1 MSTALPAPDSPAPG
15 SAAPGSA
22 HASSTLATRTSGLD
36 EIMARPLNDAELDAA
51 TRDMAAPLELTVG
64 SRRSLLVFRC
74 GGELLAVES
83 VSVARVVPAAPIH
96 RVPHRTSPVF
106 RGICAHDGEV
116 MLCASL
122 EHALGL
128 PPAPEDGGRV
138 LVVIGGVRDRWSFLV
153 DGIVGVLEV
162 PEAALATAPLTVTQA
177 RGGCVTHLAETAE
190 GRTSVL
196 DAQRL
201 GSLFR
206 GAAS

>member
-1 MSTALPAPDSPAPG
+1 MSTSLPVPG
-15 SAAPGSA
+15 SQPSNGQPSSSQLAA
-22 HASSTLATRTSGLD
+22 HTNGLD
-36 EIMARPLNDAELDAA
+36 EIMARPLSDAELDAA
-51 TRDMAAPLELTVG
+51 TRDMAAPLELAVG

-83 VSVARVVPAAPIH
+83 VAVARVVPAAPIH

-106 RGICAHDGEV
+106 RGICAHDGEI

-128 PPAPEDGGRV
+128 TPAADQSDRV
-138 LVVIGGVRDRWSFLV
+138 LVVIGGLRDRWSFLV

-162 PEAALATAPLTVTQA
+162 PETALAAAPLTVTQA